1 MQGVYVNMHRP
12 KTKKALKAAIAD
24 DPVTVTLEAPSMF
37 GDEYSGAVTSAPPG
51 MYYVVGPDPYTSR
64 KWYATIAVGASGRA
78 IVS

>member
-1 MQGVYVNMHRP
+1 
-12 KTKKALKAAIAD
+12 
-24 DPVTVTLEAPSMF
+24 
-37 GDEYSGAVTSAPPG
+37 